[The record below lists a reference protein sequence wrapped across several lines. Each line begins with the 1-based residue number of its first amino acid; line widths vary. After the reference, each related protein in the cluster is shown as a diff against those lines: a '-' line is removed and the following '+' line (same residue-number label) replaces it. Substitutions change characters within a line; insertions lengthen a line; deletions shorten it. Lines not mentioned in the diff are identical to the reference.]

1 MDIQQIRCFLAVA
14 EALHFGRAAQA
25 MDMLPASLSRQIRLL
40 EDRFE
45 TRLFLRTT
53 RNVALTEAGL
63 AILDEARTLVAQ
75 ADRFE
80 QRIRAVRRSGTAVL
94 KVGAIDSAAAGLMP
108 QLLQLLR
115 EQRPEIEIQLIE
127 QKTIHLLPRILSGS
141 LDIAF
146 CRPPDIRDPKIHFQ
160 TLFFETAVVA
170 LPEDHPLADRAELT
184 VRDIAEEPLIVPDR
198 RSRPH
203 SHDLTIKLFTDAGLT
218 ARVAQ
223 IAEEKHS
230 IVNLVATGT
239 GLAIVPRWASRIAVP
254 GVRFVPLILPEGAM
268 RGKLILAAA
277 WARGTRDD
285 QRDALLAVLDENLQP
300 IEDSA

>member
-115 EQRPEIEIQLIE
+115 EQRPGA
-127 QKTIHLLPRILSGS
+127 S
-141 LDIAF
+141 
-146 CRPPDIRDPKIHFQ
+146 PPWWVK
-160 TLFFETAVVA
+160 
-170 LPEDHPLADRAELT
+170 
-184 VRDIAEEPLIVPDR
+184 
-198 RSRPH
+198 RS
-203 SHDLTIKLFTDAGLT
+203 
-218 ARVAQ
+218 ART
-223 IAEEKHS
+223 S
-230 IVNLVATGT
+230 
-239 GLAIVPRWASRIAVP
+239 ASRCAGTAASPLRPSSSSSRRGSSSP
-254 GVRFVPLILPEGAM
+254 GSS
-268 RGKLILAAA
+268 
-277 WARGTRDD
+277 GTRSF
-285 QRDALLAVLDENLQP
+285 RA
-300 IEDSA
+300 